1 MESMFSQVEYLNF
14 ISFIFYVILSFI
26 CIHFLSIS
34 KNINSYFKQKFGKKT
49 YSLYKITFIRILA
62 FLLYGIIPF
71 FILFFN
77 KNVEL
82 VDFGL
87 NFKNKLTNIWWV
99 FILCLILVSLN
110 YFNRKKSDNLK
121 LYPQIRNK
129 EWSIKLVIISSL
141 GWVLYLCA
149 YEFMFRGF
157 LLYGSLYAFGKYI
170 AILINIGIYSLAHI
184 PKGKKEAFGAI
195 PFGLVLCLL
204 TLQSGNILAAFLIH
218 ITIALSNE
226 WLTLSIHPTIH
237 LIHKK
242 IKRI

>member
-1 MESMFSQVEYLNF
+1 MEPNFFQIEYINF
-14 ISFIFYVILSFI
+14 ISFLFYTLLSFFYI
-26 CIHFLSIS
+26 QFLSSS
-34 KNINSYFKQKFGKKT
+34 KKVDSYFKQKFGEKI

-87 NFKNKLTNIWWV
+87 NFKNKLTNVWWV
-99 FILCLILVSLN
+99 SFLCIILVSLN

-129 EWSIKLVIISSL
+129 EWSVKLLIIRAL
-141 GWVLYLCA
+141 GWTLYLCA

-170 AILINIGIYSLAHI
+170 AILINIGIYTLTHI
-184 PKGKKEAFGAI
+184 TKGKKEAFGAI

-226 WLTLSIHPTIH
+226 WLTLSIHPQIR
-237 LIHKK
+237 LAHKK
-242 IKRI
+242 IEKI